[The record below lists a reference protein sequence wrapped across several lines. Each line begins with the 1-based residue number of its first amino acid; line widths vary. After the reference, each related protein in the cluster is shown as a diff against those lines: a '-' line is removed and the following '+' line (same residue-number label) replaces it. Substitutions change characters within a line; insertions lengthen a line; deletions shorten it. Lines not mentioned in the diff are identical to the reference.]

1 MPQARQPMAT
11 TIQSYEFS
19 QLDFREVLR
28 TALAKGA
35 SLRFAAS
42 GSSMDPFIKDGDVV
56 TVAPLPARLVPG
68 DIVAA
73 VSPAN
78 GLVIVHRIV
87 SLNEGEARL
96 KGDNLPAADGTA
108 AGAALLGRVTRVERS
123 GRPVVLGSER
133 GSGLIAC
140 LSRWNLLRVFVRI
153 GAVLLSFRKQ

>member
-1 MPQARQPMAT
+1 MEAALQTFELAPG
-11 TIQSYEFS
+11 
-19 QLDFREVLR
+19 DFRELLR
-28 TALAKGA
+28 EAMSRGV
-35 SLRFAAS
+35 SLRFAAA
-42 GSSMDPFIKDGDVV
+42 GTSMDPFIKDGDVV
-56 TVAPLPARLVPG
+56 TVAPLPSRLSPG

-87 SLNEGEARL
+87 RLSEGEALL